1 MRCELLIIIF
11 QLEQRFGKSDAEIDL
26 LNNFGI
32 NLTSICSFY
41 IHICT
46 ERNHKETQ

>member
-1 MRCELLIIIF
+1 MRCGLLSIIF
-11 QLEQRFGKSDAEIDL
+11 PIEQRFGKSDAEIDL
-26 LNNFGI
+26 LNSFGI

-46 ERNHKETQ
+46 ERSHKETQ